1 MGAAL
6 GAEAATW
13 PEHIKLAVNLSAI
26 QIDGVDLTATV
37 IYALATH
44 GLAPSRLELEV
55 TESVFLRPGPNT
67 EATLGRLQTLGIA
80 LVLDDFGTGFSSL
93 SYLERASF
101 STIKIDRGF
110 VRSAADGRKESLA
123 IIRAIVELAT
133 GLGMETTAEGV
144 ESIEQMDLMRNL
156 GCTQLQGFY
165 LGRPELSLRD
175 ATVPLAISDSAL
187 QRRVNRR
194 IG

>member
-1 MGAAL
+1 M
-6 GAEAATW
+6 
-13 PEHIKLAVNLSAI
+13 
-26 QIDGVDLTATV
+26 
-37 IYALATH
+37 
-44 GLAPSRLELEV
+44 